1 MKIQVVSKNL
11 IWDFNEGLENR
22 KYLLHIIYTT
32 LALFKK
38 PLNYTTPYLH
48 YQKLIEAYFKPLTQM
63 EYLALVSFQTPFN
76 SLKIESG

>member
-1 MKIQVVSKNL
+1 MRGWKIEKTCYTSFIQPL
-11 IWDFNEGLENR
+11 H
-22 KYLLHIIYTT
+22 YL
-32 LALFKK
+32 KK